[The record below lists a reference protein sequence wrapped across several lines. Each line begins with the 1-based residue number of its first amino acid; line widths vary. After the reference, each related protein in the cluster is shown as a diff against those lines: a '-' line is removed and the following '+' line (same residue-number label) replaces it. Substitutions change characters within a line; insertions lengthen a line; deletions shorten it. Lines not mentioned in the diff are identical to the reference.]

1 VVSQQKHAPRVDRR
15 SVEAVRA
22 LHLGLVLIVGA
33 CNVHSPASTGDASN
47 QQTADAS
54 ANHGDAGRDGT
65 TAADAPMQ
73 PIAIL
78 EGVDRAGAFSTTEA
92 AYLKTTYNV
101 MWTGVYIGGA
111 CSAGS
116 GWSKS
121 VLTALNASTG
131 WSFLPIWVGQQAS
144 SICGRD
150 TLTAA
155 QGTTDGA
162 ATAAE
167 MQVYGW
173 APDLDIP
180 VVLDLEG
187 GTYSASASEAQAY
200 AQAWRDA
207 VQAGGYLAY
216 LYSSSTAIDAFDDA
230 GVAFDGVWPAD
241 WLYTAFDSNATPAD
255 VTTLGSR
262 YPGQTRAWQYA
273 GNVTTSGAGG
283 VDSDVSDLLL
293 APAPGGTNK

>member
-1 VVSQQKHAPRVDRR
+1 
-15 SVEAVRA
+15 
-22 LHLGLVLIVGA
+22 LLLVCA
-33 CNVHSPASTGDASN
+33 CNVRSPAGTAADASN
-47 QQTADAS
+47 EQTADAS
-54 ANHGDAGRDGT
+54 GSAGDAGRDAEAG
-65 TAADAPMQ
+65 ADAPMRT
-73 PIAIL
+73 IDIL
-78 EGVDRAGAFSTTEA
+78 QGVDRAGAFSTTEA

-121 VLTALNASTG
+121 VLTTLNASAG
-131 WSFLPIWVGQQAS
+131 WSFMPIWVGQQAP

-173 APDLDIP
+173 GANLDIP

-187 GTYSASASEAQAY
+187 GTYTYSASSAQAY
-200 AQAWRDA
+200 ATAWRDA
-207 VQAGGYLAY
+207 VRAAGYLAY
-216 LYSSSTAIDAFDDA
+216 LYSSSTAIDTFDDA

-241 WLYTAFDSNATPAD
+241 WLYTAYSSSATPAD
-255 VTTLGSR
+255 LTQLGSR
-262 YPGQTRAWQYA
+262 YAGQTRAWQYA

-283 VDSDVSDLLL
+283 VDADVSDLLL